1 MEYSTKSH
9 YVYVPGG
16 IYGNA
21 YSKYNVK
28 PYGTIWR
35 VPVKT
40 QREYPYASV
49 TGEAVCVL
57 HNVYG
62 PNDPDI
68 PTRIKN
74 NLFDVDGKPVAIGR
88 KGE

>member
-1 MEYSTKSH
+1 MKYSTKSH
-9 YVYVPGG
+9 YVYVRGG

-21 YSKYNVK
+21 YSTKNVK
-28 PYGTIWR
+28 PYNTIWR
-35 VPVKT
+35 VLVKT

-49 TGEAVCVL
+49 TGEAVCVH
-57 HNVYG
+57 HNVCD

-74 NLFDVDGKPVAIGR
+74 NLFDVDGKR
-88 KGE
+88 LERS

>member
-21 YSKYNVK
+21 YSKNNVK

-62 PNDPDI
+62 PDDPDI

-74 NLFDVDGKPVAIGR
+74 NLFDVDGKRISWR
-88 KGE
+88 